1 VACGRD
7 IAAMVVLVRGDAEVA
22 TWPLVGRGRPD
33 LAVVDELARWR
44 LGAQRL
50 GCSIRLRDACVDLL
64 ELLELVGL
72 REILTGATEP
82 VDDSSRDASLPQPP
96 GRARHCL
103 RFEAGGEA
111 ERGEQA
117 GVEEIV
123 HPDDPIA

>member
-1 VACGRD
+1 
-7 IAAMVVLVRGDAEVA
+7 MVVVVRGDTEVA

-50 GCSIRLRDACVDLL
+50 DCSIRLRDACVDLL

-82 VDDSSRDASLPQPP
+82 VDDSSPDASLP
-96 GRARHCL
+96 
-103 RFEAGGEA
+103 
-111 ERGEQA
+111 
-117 GVEEIV
+117 
-123 HPDDPIA
+123 